1 MLLCSQIV
9 FVQTLIRFSKLFSL
23 FQAISFFY
31 IYIYIFIVPLSVCLS
46 LFPIID
52 MISVSNLP
60 FEIIED
66 IDHYLSHADRF
77 QLMQVNQAW
86 HQIFIVLLYRTIT
99 IETHQQFKQLVR
111 IFEEHST
118 TTLPLGRYV
127 HQLHILLD
135 ELEEEEMRKMQ
146 SLCPFVQSVH
156 IDWRIWNYLEYKRQQ
171 QGKSGTRNFLP
182 RTSLPPYAFEFLS
195 CYGGS
200 KLSTLCLDLFHIEY
214 VDTRDILCYTPN
226 LRNLTLMGMNGQQQ
240 GETTATISIQF
251 IENVVHVYCPY
262 LESLSLEGQR
272 AEAYHEGNKI
282 PLRIQPTQQLK
293 RFKLQ
298 CQYGADRYQYWL
310 PYLGAKYPNLTSL
323 AFDHSGDSK
332 DILEPCPDSV
342 YTQFIQSCPKLR
354 HIRWNNSV
362 PDFRFFQQL
371 DLAKHQKLNRLEVY
385 DNLCIPSLLLSA
397 MFESRHATLANITQ
411 LTFGPVPRGMLPH
424 DVIVSIGKACPQLL
438 RLHLCE
444 PQCNLAT
451 PFKIDSILDHCQKL
465 VSLKLERI
473 ALRVSFRN
481 SSSSNNN
488 SPETTIKLHH
498 PLRSLMMRHCSS
510 FDGVFD
516 YMSPRCPDLDHLSL
530 FAYTQRDRRY
540 KVQINFPHQKFKKIE
555 LHGLRTESY
564 DVERRIR
571 FFSLTTTTTHQQQD
585 VTQWLFMKQFHV
597 RNQVVVGRECVYR
610 CMEIAQKLQALSVPE
625 IRFLHALLEKP
636 IPWSDVEM
644 RKREFLVNY
653 PASSLV
659 VQDWH
664 PKDIY
669 DAGYV
674 DLVVQSIDHLYIN
687 KKKVSS

>member
-1 MLLCSQIV
+1 M
-9 FVQTLIRFSKLFSL
+9 
-23 FQAISFFY
+23 
-31 IYIYIFIVPLSVCLS
+31 LSVT
-46 LFPIID
+46 
-52 MISVSNLP
+52 NLP

-66 IDHYLSHADRF
+66 INHYLSHADRF
-77 QLMQVNQAW
+77 QLMLVNQTW

-99 IETHQQFKQLVR
+99 IESHQQFKQLVQ

-135 ELEEEEMRKMQ
+135 ELEEEEMKKMQ

-171 QGKSGTRNFLP
+171 GDTTTTTRNFLP
-182 RTSLPPYAFEFLS
+182 RSTLPPYAFEFLS
-195 CYGGS
+195 YYGGS
-200 KLSTLCLDLFHIEY
+200 KLSTLCLDLFHIDN
-214 VDTRDILCYTPN
+214 VDSREILCYTPN
-226 LRNLTLMGMNGQQQ
+226 LRNLTLMGMSN
-240 GETTATISIQF
+240 ETISIQF
-251 IENVVHVYCPY
+251 IEHVVHTYCPY
-262 LESLSLEGQR
+262 LESLSMEGRR
-272 AEAYHEGNKI
+272 AEANYDEGNMC
-282 PLRIQPTQQLK
+282 RIQPTQRLK

-298 CQYGADRYQYWL
+298 CQYGADRYPHWL

-323 AFDHSGDSK
+323 AFHHSGDSK

-342 YTQFIQSCPKLR
+342 YAQFIRSCPQLR
-354 HIRWNNSV
+354 HIQWNNSV

-371 DLAKHQKLNRLEVY
+371 DVAQHGKLTRLEVY
-385 DNLCIPSLLLSA
+385 DNVCIPSLLVSA
-397 MFESRHATLANITQ
+397 MFDRATLANITQ

-473 ALRVSFRN
+473 ALRVSFR
-481 SSSSNNN
+481 SNNN
-488 SPETTIKLHH
+488 FIRH

-540 KVQINFPHQKFKKIE
+540 KVHINLPHQKLKKIE

-571 FFSLTTTTTHQQQD
+571 FFSLTTTQQ
-585 VTQWLFMKQFHV
+585 TQWLFMKQFQVPHP
-597 RNQVVVGRECVYR
+597 VVVGRECVYR
-610 CMEIAQKLQALSVPE
+610 CMEMAQQLQALSVPE

-653 PASSLV
+653 ASSSLV
-659 VQDWH
+659 HDWH
-664 PKDIY
+664 PQDIY

-674 DLVVQSIDHLYIN
+674 DLVVQSIDHVYIN
-687 KKKVSS
+687 KKKWSSS